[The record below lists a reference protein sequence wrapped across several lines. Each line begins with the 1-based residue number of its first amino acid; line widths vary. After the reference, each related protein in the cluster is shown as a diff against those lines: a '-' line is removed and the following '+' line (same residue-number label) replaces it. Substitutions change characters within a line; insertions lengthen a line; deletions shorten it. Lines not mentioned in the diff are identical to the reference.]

1 MGVQG
6 GDAVVMLDHHIVAI
20 GVVVGGDGH
29 HTAPGGEDGRAL
41 GRGDVG
47 AGVVARQAGN
57 GVDAGAEGG
66 GDFIASGDRPLP
78 AGARVEADLPRGD
91 LGLDLLLLFDDL
103 GFDFFLFPLQGVPA
117 GLVLRLLALNLL
129 DQGGGVRLLG
139 IQLLLLCHQRV
150 PLGLLVG
157 PAGLQLGLLR
167 LDALAQGGQI
177 VHDLVVGL
185 HDLTD
190 KGGPVQQVGEVGRVK
205 EDGPVGDR
213 SRLLHGPHPLAEQ
226 LVLDFFLGLGIL
238 QLGLLIRN
246 EGVVLGNDG
255 LGALNLLDLGG
266 NLPVQQAF
274 LLQGLGLVSGDG
286 FELPVQ
292 VLDLGG
298 QVSLLL
304 LVFPDLLLQ
313 LRGVGRL
320 GGLQHHGE
328 HGQEHHQGQ
337 ESR

>member
-1 MGVQG
+1 
-6 GDAVVMLDHHIVAI
+6 ML
-20 GVVVGGDGH
+20 
-29 HTAPGGEDGRAL
+29 
-41 GRGDVG
+41 
-47 AGVVARQAGN
+47 
-57 GVDAGAEGG
+57 
-66 GDFIASGDRPLP
+66 
-78 AGARVEADLPRGD
+78 
-91 LGLDLLLLFDDL
+91 
-103 GFDFFLFPLQGVPA
+103 
-117 GLVLRLLALNLL
+117 
-129 DQGGGVRLLG
+129 
-139 IQLLLLCHQRV
+139 
-150 PLGLLVG
+150 
-157 PAGLQLGLLR
+157 
-167 LDALAQGGQI
+167 
-177 VHDLVVGL
+177 VGL

-226 LVLDFFLGLGIL
+226 LVLDLFLGLGIL

-274 LLQGLGLVSGDG
+274 LLQGLGLVPGDG

-337 ESR
+337 ERPLARPPQPCASPCGAFFAGSAWDLPRRSSFSDVQAAELVREVFKPAGICGWPAENHRLR